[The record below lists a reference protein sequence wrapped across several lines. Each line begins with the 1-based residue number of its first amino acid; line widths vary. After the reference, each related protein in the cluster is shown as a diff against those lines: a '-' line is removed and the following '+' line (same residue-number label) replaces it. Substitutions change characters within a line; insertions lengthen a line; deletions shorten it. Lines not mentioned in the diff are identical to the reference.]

1 MQKWITSTKDPFKT
15 LIITIIS
22 QHTNDKNTAKA
33 FQNLSNKLRITPET
47 LAKAETKQIEQ
58 CLKPAG
64 LYHNKAREIGQVSR
78 GILEKYNG
86 DLTKILSM
94 PLDDA
99 RKELLQFPGVG
110 PKTADVVLLFCA
122 EKPTMPIDTHVNRVS
137 KRLGLASECADYE
150 TLRKALQS
158 IFDPRDYLAVHVLLI
173 LHGRKYCRARA
184 PLCGLCPLGNL
195 CPSRH
200 RFSQS

>member
-1 MQKWITSTKDPFKT
+1 M
-15 LIITIIS
+15 TIIS

-64 LYHNKAREIGQVSR
+64 LYHNKAREIRQVSR
-78 GILEKYNG
+78 EMLEKYNG

-99 RKELLQFPGVG
+99 RKELLRFPGVG

-122 EKPTMPIDTHVNRVS
+122 EKPTMPIDTHINRVS
-137 KRLGLASECADYE
+137 KRLGLASENADYD
-150 TLRKALQS
+150 TLRKTLQS

-200 RFSQS
+200 RFGQS